1 MACASR
7 STTRIG
13 GSSISSSRSCASSL
27 SPNALTPVCSFLKLP
42 AVPTL
47 LLLPDL
53 DARPRDGAQ
62 RRQDS
67 LSCPIGRQPCCRP
80 IGRSQSRPTSSSTS
94 IFDAFDASRA
104 ADADQAADRPRRRP
118 WWASASIRARQ
129 QRQPSQAA
137 PADRRADAVGGLQC
151 SRCMAICGAL
161 DVQGAVDTGRAA
173 DRPQRRPWWAAE
185 RL

>member
-118 WWASASIRARQ
+118 WWATAAVFTRPPLRPSQELQRAYARMRARFVY
-129 QRQPSQAA
+129 RVCVRLLPVARSS
-137 PADRRADAVGGLQC
+137 PRTDRTGGSCASL
-151 SRCMAICGAL
+151 SRVTL
-161 DVQGAVDTGRAA
+161 VL
-173 DRPQRRPWWAAE
+173 P
-185 RL
+185 

>member
-1 MACASR
+1 MGDGRSR
-7 STTRIG
+7 LAADQVVAARGSWAHRTLLEPEMSLAAGIAPG
-13 GSSISSSRSCASSL
+13 GSRGGRRRRS
-27 SPNALTPVCSFLKLP
+27 
-42 AVPTL
+42 
-47 LLLPDL
+47 
-53 DARPRDGAQ
+53 AR
-62 RRQDS
+62 S
-67 LSCPIGRQPCCRP
+67 LSCPIFRQPCCRP
-80 IGRSQSRPTSSSTS
+80 IGRSQSLPTSSSTS
-94 IFDAFDASRA
+94 NFGAFDEPRA

>member
-1 MACASR
+1 MA
-7 STTRIG
+7 ST
-13 GSSISSSRSCASSL
+13 CVQ
-27 SPNALTPVCSFLKLP
+27 P
-42 AVPTL
+42 
-47 LLLPDL
+47 
-53 DARPRDGAQ
+53 RP
-62 RRQDS
+62 
-67 LSCPIGRQPCCRP
+67 PIFRQPCCRP

-94 IFDAFDASRA
+94 NFGAFDEPRA

-161 DVQGAVDTGRAA
+161 DVQGAVEPRIAPRGGRGGQQNVCKSSYLFLIFRFVYSTPTRQSGSGRTRGRSLWRTRWSPHNA
-173 DRPQRRPWWAAE
+173 PRRYGRSAS
-185 RL
+185 RRCR